1 MRGAIGKFN
10 TSTSSNLARRVCPLG
25 GFRAEN
31 GLCPGDRNRSDFGR
45 IVRQELLPTT
55 FDGYNAG
62 GFAARTQSG
71 RRTDIYSDGDRTVMG
86 AALDE
91 KTDRY
96 ETLLSAALDAAEI
109 APQEGTPLYEAALE
123 YREMAQAYLE
133 DGRHFR
139 QQDDLVN
146 ALASFS
152 YGHGWMDAG
161 ARIGVFEVPTDGHLF
176 TV

>member
-1 MRGAIGKFN
+1 M
-10 TSTSSNLARRVCPLG
+10 
-25 GFRAEN
+25 
-31 GLCPGDRNRSDFGR
+31 
-45 IVRQELLPTT
+45 
-55 FDGYNAG
+55 
-62 GFAARTQSG
+62 AA
-71 RRTDIYSDGDRTVMG
+71 D
-86 AALDE
+86 LEE

-96 ETLLSAALDAAEI
+96 ERLLAEALDAAEI

-123 YREMAQAYLE
+123 YEEMAESYLE

-139 QQDDLVN
+139 DEDDLVN

-161 ARIGVFEVPTDGHLF
+161 ARMGIFEVPTEGHLF